1 MKYILILKMETGR
14 RMKNGPCQLQ
24 VLQGSNTLYGESHT
38 ENFLETV
45 DCDSKYIYE
54 QPMIFL

>member
-1 MKYILILKMETGR
+1 
-14 RMKNGPCQLQ
+14 MKNGPCQLQ

-54 QPMIFL
+54 QPMIFFLRTY